1 MKILITGVGGFI
13 GFHLA
18 KALLGEE
25 HFVYGIDN
33 ISDYYD
39 INLKYNRLECLGI
52 NKQDNI
58 KLENT
63 PIISAVSNNF
73 VFEKLDITDED
84 RLEELFQKEKFDI
97 VCHLAAQA
105 GVRYGIS
112 NPKSYINSN
121 IFGFYNILEC
131 CRRNSISHL
140 IYASSSSIYGQSSDI
155 PFKELNMTD
164 KPVSL
169 YAATKKSNELLAHSY
184 SDMFGFYSTGLRF
197 FTVYGPW
204 GRPDMALHLFTE
216 AIINEKPIKVFNNGN
231 LERDFTYIDDIIS
244 GILKIIF
251 QGPNKKFKSNIYNIG
266 RGKPIKLMDF
276 IHEIESQLQKK
287 SIKNF
292 LPMQPGD
299 VSKTWSN
306 SDKLVL
312 DFSYSPVIDLNQGVE
327 KFLEWF
333 LDYYK
338 SEK

>member
-18 KALLGEE
+18 KALLKKK
-25 HFVYGIDN
+25 HIVYGIDN

-39 INLKYNRLECLGI
+39 VNLKYDRLSCLGI
-52 NKQDNI
+52 DKKENI
-58 KLENT
+58 KLIKT
-63 PIISAVSNNF
+63 PINSSISNNF
-73 VFEKLDITDED
+73 IFQKLDITDED
-84 RLEELFQKEKFDI
+84 NLDYLFQKERFDI

-155 PFKELNMTD
+155 PFKESSMTD

-184 SDMFGFYSTGLRF
+184 SDMFGFSSTGLRF

-216 AIINEKPIKVFNNGN
+216 AITNGKPIKVFNNGK
-231 LERDFTYIDDIIS
+231 LERDFTYIDDIIF
-244 GILKIIF
+244 GIIQIIER
-251 QGPNKKFKSNIYNIG
+251 GPTKKSKSSIYNIG

-276 IHEIESQLQKK
+276 IHEIESQLEKK

-306 SDKLVL
+306 SDKLAL
-312 DFSYSPVIDLNQGVE
+312 DFSYSPRVDLNKGVE
-327 KFLEWF
+327 MFLEWF
-333 LDYYK
+333 LEYYK
-338 SEK
+338 KSN